1 MPDPNIDLAF
11 MNGKMHANSL
21 ARFQQALLAKVHDV
35 SGAVETSFT
44 PLHKITFTPDTFP
57 IISTVGCCSKQS
69 RAPIVPDLVFARCVS
84 RLVLWELV
92 ETVDRLN
99 DRSARQRPGSVRR
112 AIINAVSKLAPN
124 TVYSNLSS
132 ARLRLDNRIVWNWPR
147 DILLRYRF

>member
-84 RLVLWELV
+84 RLALGARGNRGPV
-92 ETVDRLN
+92 E
-99 DRSARQRPGSVRR
+99 RSFRPTEARQREACNNKRGIETG
-112 AIINAVSKLAPN
+112 AKH
-124 TVYSNLSS
+124 
-132 ARLRLDNRIVWNWPR
+132 RLL
-147 DILLRYRF
+147 